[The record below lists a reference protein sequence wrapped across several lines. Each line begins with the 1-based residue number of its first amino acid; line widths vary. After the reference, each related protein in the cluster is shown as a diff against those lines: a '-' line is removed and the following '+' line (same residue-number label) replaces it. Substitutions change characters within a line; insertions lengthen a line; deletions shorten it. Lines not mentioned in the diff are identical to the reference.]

1 MDSSSS
7 PSVNIDEADD
17 LLDINLIIH
26 MKSLISLM
34 KQTLCSECNC
44 LWDGSPSIKT
54 RNGLYMHVEFVC
66 SNCGCITHLY
76 SSPQVRDG
84 RRREINAR
92 LELGAT
98 LCGLGYHG
106 IIKLLGALNLPPPTQ
121 QQKYSETQ
129 EVILNYVE
137 KCQEQS
143 MIAAVEEAIAETGGA
158 RELTVSGDGAWL
170 TRGHT
175 SVHGVSALCS
185 TTKRPKFLDTTW
197 SSKKCIKCQGSSG
210 GMEKEMIHEMFC
222 RSLAKYNTRY
232 VSYVGDGDAKVH
244 KYLVDNPPYPDID
257 IKKLEDTNHFA
268 KRMLNRI
275 MKIKREN
282 KNKILSD
289 GKRFSGKGRMTDGH
303 VIKFKIYF
311 AKAIRENKTDLNKLY
326 QSSWAIFNHHYSTNE
341 EPMHDW
347 CDPKWC
353 KYLQAESLGQSFSC
367 SKISIPRACLDMI
380 KPVFEE
386 LCSHTSLARVVDGG
400 TQNANEAYHSLLW
413 TMIPKHRYCSSKIL
427 RTGLGLSTI
436 IFNEGYEALNK
447 IFTSIFLSMG
457 YYSTQCL
464 RKLDVLRSSRTSKTK
479 NKHLKRA
486 KTTTTVAAST
496 ASTESDE
503 FPYTPN
509 EENYDSI
516 VNDITLE
523 LNDIALEL
531 SDDDITDVYEAG
543 GDD

>member
-1 MDSSSS
+1 
-7 PSVNIDEADD
+7 
-17 LLDINLIIH
+17 
-26 MKSLISLM
+26 M
-34 KQTLCSECNC
+34 KQTLCSGCNR

-76 SSPQVRDG
+76 SSRQVRDG

-92 LELGAT
+92 LE
-98 LCGLGYHG
+98 
-106 IIKLLGALNLPPPTQ
+106 LGALNLPPPTQ

-129 EVILNYVE
+129 EFILNYVE

-185 TTKRPKFLDTTW
+185 TTKRPKRLDTTW
-197 SSKKCIKCQGSSG
+197 SSKKCIKCQGVEGSSG

-222 RSLAKYNTRY
+222 RSLAKYNRRY

-326 QSSWAIFNHHYSTNE
+326 QYS
-341 EPMHDW
+341 
-347 CDPKWC
+347 
-353 KYLQAESLGQSFSC
+353 
-367 SKISIPRACLDMI
+367 
-380 KPVFEE
+380 
-386 LCSHTSLARVVDGG
+386 
-400 TQNANEAYHSLLW
+400 
-413 TMIPKHRYCSSKIL
+413 
-427 RTGLGLSTI
+427 I
-436 IFNEGYEALNK
+436 IIIQQMKN
-447 IFTSIFLSMG
+447 
-457 YYSTQCL
+457 QCM
-464 RKLDVLRSSRTSKTK
+464 
-479 NKHLKRA
+479 
-486 KTTTTVAAST
+486 TVA
-496 ASTESDE
+496 
-503 FPYTPN
+503 
-509 EENYDSI
+509 
-516 VNDITLE
+516 L
-523 LNDIALEL
+523 
-531 SDDDITDVYEAG
+531 
-543 GDD
+543 